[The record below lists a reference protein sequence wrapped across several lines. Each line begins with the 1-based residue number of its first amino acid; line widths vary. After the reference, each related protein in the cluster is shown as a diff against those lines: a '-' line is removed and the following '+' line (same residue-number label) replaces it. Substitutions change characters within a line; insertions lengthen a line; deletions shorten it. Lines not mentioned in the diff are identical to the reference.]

1 MYEAKILADSISPV
15 GHRLT
20 SFQVTF
26 PRIVLAEVNTHK
38 MLSKNSASSRAIPV
52 AKKIAQVEADPFVP
66 AAFIKNQPGMQG
78 ATPLDELEDVAARA
92 IWTRGTDYAVSI
104 AKDLQTAGLH
114 KALANRVLEPYAWHT
129 AIISATDW
137 SNFWHLRVNPAAQG
151 EFQAAAAMMLA
162 LYEQSVPRPL
172 NEKEWH
178 LPLVSTEERIEA
190 TRSGEPI
197 ERLVKI
203 SVARCARVSYLTHD
217 GVRDQNEDLA
227 LYEKLVS
234 GGHLSPL
241 EHAAR
246 PMTEWELDAFHQVEA
261 EFYTPEGTRTMRVS
275 PDFMNAVYA
284 WDQTVGAVR
293 LTGTPRDVY
302 YCGNY
307 NGWTQHRKLVPGE
320 ADILGHR
327 KDALGQA

>member
-1 MYEAKILADSISPV
+1 MGFSAKLLADSVSPA

-20 SFQVTF
+20 TFEVTF

-52 AKKIAQVEADPFVP
+52 PKKIAQVESDPFVP
-66 AAFIKNQPGMQG
+66 EAFGKNQSGMQHSEVLSGDEAAEARKAWLACSEG
-78 ATPLDELEDVAARA
+78 AIFAAHELAAL
-92 IWTRGTDYAVSI
+92 GV
-104 AKDLQTAGLH
+104 H
-114 KALANRVLEPYAWHT
+114 KQYANRVLEPFAWHT

-178 LPLVSTEERIEA
+178 LPLVSAEERIEA
-190 TRSGEPI
+190 ERSGEPI

-203 SVARCARVSYLTHD
+203 SVARCARVSYLTHE

-246 PMTEWELDAFHQVEA
+246 PMTEWEYDAFHQVEA
-261 EFYTPEGTRTMRVS
+261 EFYTPEGPRTMRVS
-275 PDFMNAVYA
+275 PDFTGAVNA
-284 WDQTVGAVR
+284 WDRTVEAVR
-293 LTGTPRDVY
+293 LIGTPRDVY

-327 KDALGQA
+327 KEAR